1 MLDAHPAASRSGSTG
16 PAPGHR
22 VLARLLWQW
31 LAVGVL
37 LTLLFPAARGH
48 SALLGPV
55 AFWLLGVP
63 LTSLFVFYRH
73 ALAAALLGV
82 LVSTPGR
89 RRARRVA
96 LPAPRAV
103 FTARSA
109 PARRRAA

>member
-1 MLDAHPAASRSGSTG
+1 MSHAHPAAIRSGSIQPTV
-16 PAPGHR
+16 GHR
-22 VLARLLWQW
+22 VVARLLWQW

-37 LTLLFPAARGH
+37 LTLLFPAARGS
-48 SALLGPV
+48 SALLGPMS
-55 AFWLLGVP
+55 FWLLGVP
-63 LTSLFVFYRH
+63 LTSLLVFHRH
-73 ALAAALLGV
+73 ALAAAWLGV

>member
-1 MLDAHPAASRSGSTG
+1 MTRIHTAAVRPAATDE
-16 PAPGHR
+16 APGHR
-22 VLARLLWQW
+22 VIARLLWQW

-37 LTLLFPAARGH
+37 LTLLFPAARGS
-48 SALLGPV
+48 SALLGPMS
-55 AFWLLGVP
+55 FWLLGVP
-63 LTSLFVFYRH
+63 LTSLVVFHRH
-73 ALAAALLGV
+73 ALAAAWLGV

-103 FTARSA
+103 FSARSA

>member
-1 MLDAHPAASRSGSTG
+1 MSHAQFAAIRSGS
-16 PAPGHR
+16 AARVPGHR
-22 VLARLLWQW
+22 IIARLLWQW

-37 LTLLFPAARGH
+37 LTLLFPAARG
-48 SALLGPV
+48 SSELVGPV
-55 AFWLLGVP
+55 TFWLLGVP
-63 LTSLFVFYRH
+63 LTSLLVFHRH
-73 ALAAALLGV
+73 ALAAAWLGV

-96 LPAPRAV
+96 LPAPRPA

>member
-1 MLDAHPAASRSGSTG
+1 MSRIESFAKRPG
-16 PAPGHR
+16 PADQASGRR
-22 VLARLLWQW
+22 VVARLLWQW

-37 LTLLFPAARGH
+37 LTLLFPAARGS
-48 SALLGPV
+48 SALVGPMT
-55 AFWLLGVP
+55 FWLLGVP
-63 LTSLFVFYRH
+63 LTSLLVFHRH
-73 ALAAALLGV
+73 ALAAAWLGV

>member
-1 MLDAHPAASRSGSTG
+1 MSYAHPATLRSGSAG
-16 PAPGHR
+16 QDPSRR
-22 VLARLLWQW
+22 VVARLLWQW
-31 LAVGVL
+31 LAVGLL
-37 LTLLFPAARGH
+37 LTLLFPAARGN
-48 SALLGPV
+48 SALLGPL

-63 LTSLFVFYRH
+63 LTSLLVFHRH
-73 ALAAALLGV
+73 ALAAACLVV

-103 FTARSA
+103 FNARSV

>member
-1 MLDAHPAASRSGSTG
+1 MSYAHPAAIRPGSTSS
-16 PAPGHR
+16 AASHR
-22 VLARLLWQW
+22 VVARLLWQW
-31 LAVGVL
+31 LAVGAL
-37 LTLLFPAARGH
+37 LTLLFPAARGS
-48 SALLGPV
+48 SALVGPMS
-55 AFWLLGVP
+55 FWLLGVP
-63 LTSLFVFYRH
+63 LTSLLVFHRH
-73 ALAAALLGV
+73 ALAAAWLGV